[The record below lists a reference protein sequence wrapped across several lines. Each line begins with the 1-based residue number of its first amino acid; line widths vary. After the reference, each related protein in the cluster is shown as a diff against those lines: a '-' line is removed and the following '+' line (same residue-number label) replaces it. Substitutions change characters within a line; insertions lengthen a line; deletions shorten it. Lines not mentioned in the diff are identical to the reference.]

1 MVDRR
6 TLGFGAVVLALLL
19 SAGGWMGFTLT
30 GAVDDVPTPNVPAR
44 SFFADEPLP
53 EQVLSPFLSA
63 ELTLTWDRDDV
74 YVVVVDED
82 EKNTC
87 DATPSALI
95 QNTGNTAC
103 GPYDEDVVAIS
114 DDGGSGLAWVVD
126 PGVHYV
132 GVGTSPDTTLPQGA
146 EVNLQ
151 YSVHLRAG
159 FAAYFVFAIIGAF
172 GFAYGRSQ

>member
-1 MVDRR
+1 MVNRR
-6 TLGFGAVVLALLL
+6 AVGFGAVALALLL
-19 SAGGWMGFTLT
+19 SAGGWIGFTLT
-30 GAVDDVPTPNVPAR
+30 GEVEDVPTPNVPAR

-63 ELTLTWDRDDV
+63 ELTLTWDRNDV
-74 YVVVVDED
+74 YAVVVDEN

-114 DDGGSGLAWVVD
+114 DDGVSGLVWVVE

-132 GVGTSPDTTLPQGA
+132 GIGTSPDRTLPQGA
-146 EVNLQ
+146 EVNID
-151 YSVHLRAG
+151 YSVHLQAG
-159 FAAYFVFAIIGAF
+159 FAAYFVFAIIGAV
-172 GFAYGRSQ
+172 GFAYGRSP